1 MNELA
6 ITIFGVLVVFV
17 VLQTFYVLAFIS
29 SFYLPSLKTIK
40 DELLPKAAVIL
51 SLRGADPFLSDCVR
65 ALLHQNY
72 PQYNLHIIVDSQQDP
87 AWNIVNK
94 TIQQERATH
103 VQVSPLITRHNTC
116 SLKGSALVQAIDVL
130 DDSYEV
136 VAFIDA
142 DVIAHPNWLRELVV
156 PLIDERVG
164 ATTGNRW
171 YMPQTGQ
178 WGSLVR
184 YLWNTVAVVFMCIH
198 QAPWGGS
205 MAMRL
210 SVLQRARLLE
220 IWKQSV
226 SVDVPIHKALQAMNL
241 KVKFVPTVIMPNR
254 EECNLARC
262 LCFIT
267 RQLLVARL
275 YNPQWPLIVTQVF
288 TSTLAIVLTIVLLL
302 IALINS
308 NMGTAIGITGGLI
321 CYILAMAVQLVLV
334 EHVVRRVVR
343 ARGESVT
350 RFSAQ
355 MMAKTLVAI
364 PLTQLVYAVTVVS
377 AILMRKVEW
386 RGIMYQIKGPWNIR
400 LIEYRPYQLSSQS
413 VGSNASL

>member
-6 ITIFGVLVVFV
+6 IALFGVLAVFV
-17 VLQTFYVLAFIS
+17 ILQTLYVLAFVS
-29 SFYLPSLKTIK
+29 SMNLPNSKIIE

-51 SLRGADPFLSDCVR
+51 SLRGADPFLTNCVQ

-72 PQYNLHIIVDSQQDP
+72 PQYNLHIVVDSQQDP

-94 TIQQERATH
+94 TIQQARAIH
-103 VQVSPLITRHNTC
+103 VQVNPLIARHNTC
-116 SLKGSALVQAIDVL
+116 SLKGSALVQAIEAL
-130 DDSYEV
+130 DDSYQV

-142 DVIAHPNWLRELVV
+142 DVIAHPNWLRELVT
-156 PLIDERVG
+156 PLMDEEIG

-171 YMPQTGQ
+171 YMPQTRQ

-184 YLWNTVAVVFMCIH
+184 YLWNTVAVIFMCIH

-210 SVLQRARLLE
+210 SVLRQSGLLE

-226 SVDVPIHKALQAMNL
+226 SVDVPIYKALQAMGLN
-241 KVKFVPTVIMPNR
+241 VKFVPTVMMPNR

-262 LCFIT
+262 LRFIT
-267 RQLLVARL
+267 RQLLVTRL
-275 YNPQWPLIVTQVF
+275 YNPQWPLVVAQVF
-288 TSTLAIVLTIVLLL
+288 ASTSAVLLTIALLL
-302 IALINS
+302 IALIS
-308 NMGTAIGITGGLI
+308 GNMGTAISITGGFV

-334 EHVVRRVVR
+334 EQVVQRVIR
-343 ARGESVT
+343 ARGESTT
-350 RFSAQ
+350 RFSAL
-355 MMAKTLVAI
+355 MMVKILVTI

-377 AILMRKVEW
+377 AILIQKVEW
-386 RGIMYQIKGPWNIR
+386 RGISYQIKGPWNIR
-400 LIEYRPYQLSSQS
+400 LIEYQPYQLSSQS
-413 VGSNASL
+413 VGNNVSL

>member
-1 MNELA
+1 M
-6 ITIFGVLVVFV
+6 
-17 VLQTFYVLAFIS
+17 
-29 SFYLPSLKTIK
+29 
-40 DELLPKAAVIL
+40 
-51 SLRGADPFLSDCVR
+51 
-65 ALLHQNY
+65 
-72 PQYNLHIIVDSQQDP
+72 
-87 AWNIVNK
+87 
-94 TIQQERATH
+94 ER
-103 VQVSPLITRHNTC
+103 
-116 SLKGSALVQAIDVL
+116 
-130 DDSYEV
+130 
-136 VAFIDA
+136 
-142 DVIAHPNWLRELVV
+142 
-156 PLIDERVG
+156 
-164 ATTGNRW
+164 
-171 YMPQTGQ
+171 
-178 WGSLVR
+178 
-184 YLWNTVAVVFMCIH
+184 
-198 QAPWGGS
+198 
-205 MAMRL
+205 
-210 SVLQRARLLE
+210 
-220 IWKQSV
+220 KQSV